1 MTLAIAAT
9 LSIAGAA
16 VGIQLGRST
25 VGEINPA
32 YLQEPEVPF
41 YSNLVPGGRERADW
55 AQVQAQE
62 YQAAAQAP
70 PPASCPGCT
79 WPVAP
84 TPREDPAMARYDRV
98 QYAAY
103 ESPPRPARAQAQAP
117 VRIVVVEEP
126 AERDWSR
133 VTRYA
138 NYPVNRGEPAAPA
151 EDAAETG
158 GDEGDAA
165 TQ

>member
-1 MTLAIAAT
+1 MPHPTTILIAAG

-16 VGIQLGRST
+16 AGVHLGRST

-32 YLQEPEVPF
+32 YFQDPEVPF
-41 YSNLVPGGRERADW
+41 YSDLVPGTHERADW

-70 PPASCPGCT
+70 PPPTCVNCT

-84 TPREDPAMARYDRV
+84 SPAQNVVVASYDQPRAATRV
-98 QYAAY
+98 VR
-103 ESPPRPARAQAQAP
+103 ERAEAP
-117 VRIVVVEEP
+117 VEIVVVEQP
-126 AERDWSR
+126 ADPDRARVDRYSR
-133 VTRYA
+133 YQVDR
-138 NYPVNRGEPAAPA
+138 NGDPAV
-151 EDAAETG
+151 EV
-158 GDEGDAA
+158 DEGDAG